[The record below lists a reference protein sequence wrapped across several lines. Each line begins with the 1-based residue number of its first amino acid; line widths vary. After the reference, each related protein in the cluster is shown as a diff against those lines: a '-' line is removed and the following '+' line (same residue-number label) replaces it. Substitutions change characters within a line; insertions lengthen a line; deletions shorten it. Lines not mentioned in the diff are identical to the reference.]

1 MFASRLTQ
9 FVSSAAFRLKRSTGM
24 LERQSPGA
32 SWTSIAPAA
41 NASAE
46 FALKWKNKSPSLPIA
61 ILDRTFL
68 APHLEQ
74 FAVALGHSPEAEAK
88 AIASGR
94 FRLTSGVFVNL
105 GAAPEWNRG
114 QADHVQLHWSKIPAQ
129 ADLASVAVGEVSQ
142 FNWAYPLVRAWIL
155 SGDDAHVE
163 TFWNLLEN
171 WMEKNPPNLG
181 PQWVSDEAIARRILA
196 VTFAVQAFRFHPT
209 TTDQRL
215 IQAARFIA
223 VSAERLRPTFSHV
236 QTQSITSGLRSAL
249 ALFTAGALWP
259 NLPAADSWRS
269 AGLES
274 LIIEGKKLCRHDGY
288 ASPSEISAY
297 AQILE
302 IYTWAEIILRVE
314 NERESL
320 PESLQVNIRALAMKV
335 GQAPAI
341 IRPFTPLFSLSGCAS
356 GDVRPA
362 VATALILFTG
372 VYFEAGPWDESTLLL
387 VGPMCTSAV
396 AL

>member
-1 MFASRLTQ
+1 MTIISAGQLI
-9 FVSSAAFRLKRSTGM
+9 SSAWFECKRALGIFVRQSPTQPWSLIPPLPGEQSDFIAKWQSKAPRLPIAL
-24 LERQSPGA
+24 LERQY
-32 SWTSIAPAA
+32 
-41 NASAE
+41 
-46 FALKWKNKSPSLPIA
+46 
-61 ILDRTFL
+61 L

-74 FAVALGHSPEAEAK
+74 FSVTLGCSPEAEAK
-88 AIASGR
+88 AIAVGQ
-94 FRLTSGVFVNL
+94 FRLANNQFINL
-105 GAAPEWNRG
+105 GFPVDWNRNQQESAG
-114 QADHVQLHWSKIPAQ
+114 MHWAKASADVDST
-129 ADLASVAVGEVSQ
+129 ASAINEASQ
-142 FNWAYPLVRAWIL
+142 FNWAYPLVRAWIV
-155 SGDDAHVE
+155 SGDDAHAE
-163 TFWNLLEN
+163 AFWNLLED

-181 PQWVSDEAIARRILA
+181 PQWVRDEAIARRILA
-196 VTFAVQAFRFHPT
+196 VTFATQAFRFHSA
-209 TTDQRL
+209 TTDHRL
-215 IQAARFIA
+215 IQAARFIT
-223 VSAERLRPTFSHV
+223 VSAEHLHLTLSKV
-236 QTQSITSGLRSAL
+236 QACSPIFGLQSAAAL
-249 ALFTAGALWP
+249 LTAGALWSS
-259 NLPAADSWRS
+259 LPAADSWRS

-288 ASPSEISAY
+288 ASPSEISTY

-302 IYTWAEIILRVE
+302 IYTWTEIILRSE

-341 IRPFTPLFSLSGCAS
+341 IAPGAPLFFLSGCAS

-372 VYFEAGPWDESTLLL
+372 VYFETGPWDESTLLL